1 MRSPV
6 TVCEGRTTTTKNP
19 TEDRI
24 PRKSTSEQEA
34 QRKEPTKKLR
44 RKGARSEEAK
54 EP

>member
-6 TVCEGRTTTTKNP
+6 AVCEGRRTTTNP

-24 PRKSTSEQEA
+24 PRKSTSEQET

-44 RKGARSEEAK
+44 RKGARSQKAK

>member
-6 TVCEGRTTTTKNP
+6 TVCEGRTIKKP

-34 QRKEPTKKLR
+34 QRKEPTKRLR
-44 RKGARSEEAK
+44 RRGARSKEAK